1 MWTGGRQ
8 YKRITRGKRETWLVL
23 KRVHDAMG
31 DATAYTAEECKGL
44 HVLWTLLA
52 SIMARRSRER
62 VIRMVHVIDAQ
73 VRPAVEEEWGR
84 HSGRFPSLSLK
95 FAKHLTTGRLEVI
108 CVRRS
113 DG

>member
-1 MWTGGRQ
+1 MN
-8 YKRITRGKRETWLVL
+8 
-23 KRVHDAMG
+23 A
-31 DATAYTAEECKGL
+31 AYTVEECKGL

-62 VIRMVHVIDAQ
+62 VIRMVHVIKAQ
-73 VRPAVEEEWGR
+73 SRPVVEAEWKR
-84 HSGRFPSLSLK
+84 HRDRLPSLSLK
-95 FAKHLTTGRLEVI
+95 FAKHLTTSRVEVI